1 MKTVI
6 QFEEVALVLL
16 SIWLFGAL
24 DYAWWWFLLLFLAPD
39 LAMVGY
45 MAGPRAGAIAYNLVH
60 HKGVAI
66 GLYLT
71 GAVLGNQLLQ
81 LFGLIMLAHSSFD
94 RVLGYGLKY
103 FDSFNHTHLGMIG
116 PAAKHNS
123 L

>member
-103 FDSFNHTHLGMIG
+103 FDSFNHTHLV
-116 PAAKHNS
+116 P
-123 L
+123 